1 MTRVSILVFVLLFA
15 ALYIYFL
22 GTPWLAGVT
31 GFSPRAISL
40 TAGFAIVLLGIT
52 GIMLVRLSAQRGQG
66 N

>member
-1 MTRVSILVFVLLFA
+1 MKRVSIFVFALLFV

-22 GTPWLAGVT
+22 GTPWLASLT

-40 TAGFAIVLLGIT
+40 TAGFAIVMLGIT
-52 GIMLVRLSAQRGQG
+52 SVMIVRLTAERERG